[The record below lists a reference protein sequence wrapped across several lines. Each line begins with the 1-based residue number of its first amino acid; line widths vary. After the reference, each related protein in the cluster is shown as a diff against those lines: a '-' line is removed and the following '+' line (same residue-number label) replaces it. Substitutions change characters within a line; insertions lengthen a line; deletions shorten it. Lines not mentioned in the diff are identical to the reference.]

1 MSSEGSSEKRLW
13 LVRHAPV
20 AGVAGT
26 IHGFD
31 APADLS
37 DTRRIDALRLRLPTA
52 CPAYCSPTRRTVETA
67 RALGFAAVSEA
78 KFREQ
83 DFGRWTGRMHRD
95 IAEESP
101 ELYAEFWRAPASNRP
116 PGGESFEDQIARVAI
131 ALEALPPGDAILI
144 VHSGTI
150 RAALSIA
157 LGIGGE
163 NALRFA
169 IDPLSL
175 TRIDQIGRDWRVN
188 AVNVHIA

>member
-1 MSSEGSSEKRLW
+1 MSSEKRFW

-20 AGVAGT
+20 DGVIGT

-37 DTRRIDALRLRLPTA
+37 DTRRINALRAMLPKA
-52 CPAYCSPTRRTVETA
+52 CPVYCSPTRRTVETA
-67 RALGFAAVSEA
+67 RVLGLEAVSEA

-95 IAEESP
+95 IAQEFP
-101 ELYAEFWRAPASNRP
+101 DLYAQFWRAPATNRA

-131 ALEALPPGDAILI
+131 ALDALPPGDAVLI

-150 RAALSIA
+150 RAGHRA
-157 LGIGGE
+157 
-163 NALRFA
+163 
-169 IDPLSL
+169 
-175 TRIDQIGRDWRVN
+175 
-188 AVNVHIA
+188 